1 MIRRFFSQNIHY
13 SADSNS
19 GPDQS
24 PVEWDLTDLF
34 PDNAGWEKAR
44 QTLQGQLLTLKD
56 FKGRLGESSDTLLQS
71 LDTYFGFY
79 KDLLRLYVYAGLKA
93 DENTRISENE
103 SRRQLASALYSEFAQ
118 ATSYISPEILE
129 LGQDL
134 ILDYLSENPGLET
147 FRFFL
152 EDILREAEHT
162 LGAEAESV
170 LASSGLMAEAPSS
183 IYGILSNADIEWPTL
198 RLSTGE
204 EVRLDQSGYSR
215 HRSSPNRE
223 DRKAVFET
231 FWSVWKK
238 YERTMGTML
247 YSKIQGSLFYT
258 RSRKYKSSRERALS
272 GENIPESVYDTLIQE
287 TNANLS
293 TLHRYFRLRAKM
305 LKVDGLRYHDIYPPL
320 VELDKKFTFEDS
332 KQFSL
337 EAVRPLGSEYYETMK
352 STLEGDWTHVYPNQ
366 GKRSGAY
373 MNGSAYDVH
382 PYVLLNH
389 NDDYDSLSTYA
400 HEWGHA
406 MHSVLSN
413 AAQPFHKSSYS
424 IFIAEIA
431 SITNERLLQDWMLK
445 RAESDQ
451 ERLFYLGASLEQM
464 RGTFFR
470 QAMFAEFEALMHR
483 RVQEGAALSGEE
495 FTAMYTELLKRYH
508 GHDQGAVTIDD
519 AYCVEWAFI
528 PHFYYNFY
536 VYQYATSIAGAAF
549 FTDQLLN
556 PALSETEKAEV
567 QGRYLKLLKAGGSDY
582 PCDLLKEAGLD
593 MNSPQP
599 YRALAKSMEQIMD
612 EIEALV

>member
-1 MIRRFFSQNIHY
+1 
-13 SADSNS
+13 
-19 GPDQS
+19 
-24 PVEWDLTDLF
+24 
-34 PDNAGWEKAR
+34 
-44 QTLQGQLLTLKD
+44 
-56 FKGRLGESSDTLLQS
+56 
-71 LDTYFGFY
+71 
-79 KDLLRLYVYAGLKA
+79 
-93 DENTRISENE
+93 
-103 SRRQLASALYSEFAQ
+103 
-118 ATSYISPEILE
+118 
-129 LGQDL
+129 
-134 ILDYLSENPGLET
+134 
-147 FRFFL
+147 
-152 EDILREAEHT
+152 
-162 LGAEAESV
+162 
-170 LASSGLMAEAPSS
+170 
-183 IYGILSNADIEWPTL
+183 
-198 RLSTGE
+198 
-204 EVRLDQSGYSR
+204 
-215 HRSSPNRE
+215 
-223 DRKAVFET
+223 
-231 FWSVWKK
+231 
-238 YERTMGTML
+238 
-247 YSKIQGSLFYT
+247 
-258 RSRKYKSSRERALS
+258 
-272 GENIPESVYDTLIQE
+272 
-287 TNANLS
+287 
-293 TLHRYFRLRAKM
+293 
-305 LKVDGLRYHDIYPPL
+305 
-320 VELDKKFTFEDS
+320 
-332 KQFSL
+332 
-337 EAVRPLGSEYYETMK
+337 
-352 STLEGDWTHVYPNQ
+352 
-366 GKRSGAY
+366 

-424 IFIAEIA
+424 IFVAEIA

-556 PALSETEKAEV
+556 PALSETEKAAV

-593 MNSPQP
+593 MNSPLP